1 MSKSGDQPTAFD
13 ARAFLRHLT
22 REPGVYRMIA
32 GDGTVLYVGKAGSL
46 RARVSSYFRSSGLSS
61 RIASMVAQ
69 IASVEV
75 TITRTE
81 AEALLLENQLIKAL
95 RPRYNVLL
103 RDDKSYPQIFVS
115 SGPWPRIGMHR
126 GPRSEP
132 GRYFGPYPSSLAVRE
147 TLSRMH
153 RLFRLRACEES
164 VFRNRSRPC
173 LQYQIGR
180 CSAPCVGLIDSEDY
194 AQSVRRA
201 TLFLDGQSSELVA
214 DLERAMEQA
223 SAQLAFEEAAIHRDL
238 IAELRGIQSRQYVD
252 GAQVNMDALA
262 CVVDQGAAC
271 VVLQSF
277 RAGVNQG
284 TRAFFP
290 SANGAE
296 TAGEVLSAFVC
307 QYYLEHRP
315 PRELLLS
322 HAIDDTELLETVLAE
337 TAGYRVQIKH
347 SVRGERAG
355 YLALTVRNAEAALAA
370 ELASGASQR
379 ARVEALTQLL
389 GLSALPTRME
399 CFDISH
405 TGGEATVAS
414 CVVFDSSGPVRG
426 QYRRYN
432 ISGITPGDDYAAMH
446 QALERRFRR
455 ALEDGVVPDILFID
469 GGKGQLTQANAVLA
483 DLGVSG
489 LMVVGVAKGEARRA
503 GDETLILPDGSS
515 CKPGAASP
523 ALQLV
528 QQIRDEAHRFAITG
542 HRGKRQKARV
552 TSSLQNIPG
561 IGPRRRAALLKHF
574 GGLAGL
580 KRAGAE
586 EIARVEGINAAL
598 AKRIYAGLHGL
609 AAATVSPATTKAGDT

>member
-1 MSKSGDQPTAFD
+1 MSKSSAPPSAFD

-32 GDGTVLYVGKAGSL
+32 SDGAVLYVGKAASL
-46 RARVSSYFRSSGLSS
+46 RSRVSSYFRSTGLSS

-69 IASVEV
+69 IAAVEV

-103 RDDKSYPQIFVS
+103 RDDKSYPQIFIS

-126 GPRSEP
+126 GPRSEQ

-173 LQYQIGR
+173 LQYQINR
-180 CSAPCVGLIDSEDY
+180 CSAPCVGLISSADY

-201 TLFLDGQSSELVA
+201 MLFLDGHSNELMD

-223 SAQLAFEEAAIHRDL
+223 
-238 IAELRGIQSRQYVD
+238 
-252 GAQVNMDALA
+252 
-262 CVVDQGAAC
+262 QGTAC

-277 RAGVNQG
+277 RAGINQG

-290 SANGAE
+290 RVHGTENSQ
-296 TAGEVLSAFVC
+296 EVLSAFVC
-307 QYYLEHRP
+307 QYYLEHQP

-322 HAIDDTELLETVLAE
+322 EPIDDTALLEAVLAE
-337 TAGYRVQIKH
+337 SAGYRVQIKH
-347 SVRGERAG
+347 AVRGERAG
-355 YLALTVRNAEAALAA
+355 YLALTQRNAEAALAA
-370 ELASGASQR
+370 ELASSASQR
-379 ARVEALTQLL
+379 VRVEALTQLL
-389 GLSALPTRME
+389 GLSAAPTRME

-414 CVVFDSSGPVRG
+414 CVVFDGDGPVRG

-432 ISGITPGDDYAAMH
+432 INGITPGDDYAAMH

-455 ALEDGVVPDILFID
+455 AIEDGVIPDILFID

-489 LMVVGVAKGEARRA
+489 LIVVGVAKGEARRA

-552 TSSLQNIPG
+552 TSSLQEI
-561 IGPRRRAALLKHF
+561 
-574 GGLAGL
+574 
-580 KRAGAE
+580 
-586 EIARVEGINAAL
+586 IARVEGINAAL

-609 AAATVSPATTKAGDT
+609 VAATVPVTTKAGDT

>member
-1 MSKSGDQPTAFD
+1 MSRQIDPANAFD

-32 GDGTVLYVGKAGSL
+32 GDGSVLYVGKAASL
-46 RARVSSYFRSSGLSS
+46 RARVASYFRATGLSA
-61 RIASMVAQ
+61 RIAAMVVQ
-69 IASVEV
+69 IAAVEV

-103 RDDKSYPQIFVS
+103 RDDKSYPQIVIA

-147 TLSRMH
+147 TLARMH

-180 CSAPCVGLIDSEDY
+180 CSAPCVGLISSEDY

-201 TLFLDGQSSELVA
+201 ELFLDGQSSELVA

-223 SAQLAFEEAAIHRDL
+223 SAQLAFEEAAVHRDL
-238 IAELRGIQSRQYVD
+238 IAELRSIQSRQYVD
-252 GAQVNMDALA
+252 GTQVNMDVLA
-262 CVVDQGAAC
+262 CVLDQGAAC

-277 RAGVNQG
+277 RSGVNQG

-290 SANGAE
+290 RVHGAD
-296 TAGEVLSAFVC
+296 TASEVLSAFVC

-322 HAIDDTELLETVLAE
+322 HPINDNALLEAVFAQS
-337 TAGYRVQIKH
+337 AGYRVQIKH
-347 SVRGERAG
+347 AVRGERAG
-355 YLALTVRNAEAALAA
+355 YLALTIRNAEAALAA
-370 ELASGASQR
+370 ELASSASQK
-379 ARVEALTQLL
+379 ARVDALTQLL
-389 GLSALPTRME
+389 GLSAAPARME

-414 CVVFDSSGPVRG
+414 CVVFDGNGPLRG

-455 ALEDGVVPDILFID
+455 AIEDGIVPDILFID
-469 GGKGQLTQANAVLA
+469 GGKGQLTQAHAVLA
-483 DLGVSG
+483 DLGVCG
-489 LMVVGVAKGEARRA
+489 LLVVGVAKGEARRA
-503 GDETLILPDGSS
+503 GDETLILPDGSQ
-515 CKPGAASP
+515 CQPGAASP

-552 TSSLQNIPG
+552 TSTLQDIAG

-586 EIARVEGINAAL
+586 EIARVEGIHAAL
-598 AKRIYAGLHGL
+598 AKRIYAGLHGR
-609 AAATVSPATTKAGDT
+609 TEVPAPTDPGDT

>member
-1 MSKSGDQPTAFD
+1 MSKSSAPPSAFD

-32 GDGTVLYVGKAGSL
+32 SDDAVLYVGKAASL
-46 RARVSSYFRSSGLSS
+46 RSRVSSYFRSTGLSS

-69 IASVEV
+69 IAAVEV

-103 RDDKSYPQIFVS
+103 RDDKSYPQIFIS

-126 GPRSEP
+126 GPRSEQ

-173 LQYQIGR
+173 LQYQINR
-180 CSAPCVGLIDSEDY
+180 CSAPCVGLIGSEDY

-201 TLFLDGQSSELVA
+201 MLFLDGHSSELMA

-223 SAQLAFEEAAIHRDL
+223 SAQLAFEQAAIHRDL

-252 GAQVNMDALA
+252 GAQVSMDALA
-262 CVVDQGAAC
+262 CVFDQGTAC

-277 RAGVNQG
+277 RAGINQG

-290 SANGAE
+290 RVHGTENSQ
-296 TAGEVLSAFVC
+296 EVLSAFVC
-307 QYYLEHRP
+307 QYYLEHQP

-322 HAIDDTELLETVLAE
+322 EPIDDAELLEAVLAE
-337 TAGYRVQIKH
+337 SAGYRVQIKH
-347 SVRGERAG
+347 AVRGERAG
-355 YLALTVRNAEAALAA
+355 YLALTQRNAEAALAA
-370 ELASGASQR
+370 ELASSASQR
-379 ARVEALTQLL
+379 VRVEALTQLL
-389 GLSALPTRME
+389 GLSAAPTRME

-405 TGGEATVAS
+405 TGGEATV
-414 CVVFDSSGPVRG
+414 RG

-432 ISGITPGDDYAAMH
+432 INGITPGDDYAAMH

-455 ALEDGVVPDILFID
+455 AIDDGIVPDILFID

-528 QQIRDEAHRFAITG
+528 QQIRDESHRFAITG

-552 TSSLQNIPG
+552 TSSLQEIPG

-609 AAATVSPATTKAGDT
+609 VAATVPVTTKAGDT